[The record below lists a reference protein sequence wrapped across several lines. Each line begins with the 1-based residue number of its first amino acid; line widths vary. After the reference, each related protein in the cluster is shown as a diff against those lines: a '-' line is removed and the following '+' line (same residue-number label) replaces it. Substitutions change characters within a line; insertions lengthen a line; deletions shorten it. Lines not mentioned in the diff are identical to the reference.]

1 MTDPAAPL
9 DELDLSILEHLA
21 AVHGKLDPPPA
32 DLDARVRFA
41 VSEEVATGRL
51 ASSPDVATGRLASS
65 PEVATGRL
73 ASSPEVAWDFE
84 VARLLEEALVGSG
97 ARASERTRTITF
109 EAGSRTVMITIVG
122 RPDGLVRLEGWLAP
136 AAPLRVE
143 LRFPEPAPA
152 RTVQADEVGRFVFD
166 EVTRGLAQLIVH
178 PPDGTVPRVV
188 TPSLAL

>member
-9 DELDLSILEHLA
+9 DEVDLSILDHIA

-41 VSEEVATGRL
+41 LSRPDPDVSESVWE
-51 ASSPDVATGRLASS
+51 
-65 PEVATGRL
+65 
-73 ASSPEVAWDFE
+73 FE
-84 VARLLEEALVGSG
+84 VARLVEEVPVGSG

-109 EAGSRTVMITIVG
+109 EADSRTVMITIVG
-122 RPDGLVRLEGWLAP
+122 RLDGSVRLEGWLAP

-143 LRFPEPAPA
+143 LRLPEPAPA
-152 RTVQADEVGRFVFD
+152 QTAQADEVGRFVFD
-166 EVTRGLAQLIVH
+166 EVARGLAQLLVH
-178 PPDGTVPRVV
+178 PPDDTVPRVV